1 MTNPDENNS
10 TDDEKDVTYMF
21 NEDVSI
27 PPGNDPAIYVKYYA
41 DRIVKLQQA
50 NLRFNGM
57 FRSSNESSLEFER
70 YYQDLYRDIMDHR
83 DIWFDEIFRVPNNP
97 NPVHAERTTGIL
109 GTLCTILRQRGD
121 LDECMKV
128 MTTYMEVLKL
138 YQQMTDE
145 CEDAGED
152 DDGTMR
158 NCCDGLT
165 YKANLIR
172 INCGVQLKDAGMAV
186 KAFRDV
192 VAYEKDLKV
201 KGKFDDDNMP
211 DYDMVF
217 ASFFGSNEYDTVS
230 DKDIFKALTF
240 TVQSPNHDPAP
251 AGKLRTCARCDKEE
265 ECFGDYKK
273 CSRCSDP
280 DASYCSKACQAA
292 DWPVHKQLCGA
303 KNTTNIKSVHLL
315 TISKILVA
323 NHTQTVEGRTG
334 RPIPECQK
342 NKAMVGLVKHLKKLF
357 TGEFRHFNDNNYGAD
372 AANDPDFCQALAD
385 FFATQPGYDQ
395 VWSQLRVG
403 LKEGL
408 EEEQRRVRQR
418 GGDEALVVSEEEL
431 RDRCAQLAQV
441 LIMQFGKAGHGDL
454 LDASRHKAVV
464 DELTAVTKNF
474 IIEFPD
480 YNSHRGVQEMINNP
494 IYKERLMSAI
504 QRSMGFEFEN

>member
-1 MTNPDENNS
+1 M
-10 TDDEKDVTYMF
+10 
-21 NEDVSI
+21 
-27 PPGNDPAIYVKYYA
+27 
-41 DRIVKLQQA
+41 
-50 NLRFNGM
+50 
-57 FRSSNESSLEFER
+57 
-70 YYQDLYRDIMDHR
+70 
-83 DIWFDEIFRVPNNP
+83 
-97 NPVHAERTTGIL
+97 
-109 GTLCTILRQRGD
+109 
-121 LDECMKV
+121 
-128 MTTYMEVLKL
+128 
-138 YQQMTDE
+138 
-145 CEDAGED
+145 
-152 DDGTMR
+152 
-158 NCCDGLT
+158 
-165 YKANLIR
+165 
-172 INCGVQLKDAGMAV
+172 
-186 KAFRDV
+186 
-192 VAYEKDLKV
+192 
-201 KGKFDDDNMP
+201 
-211 DYDMVF
+211 
-217 ASFFGSNEYDTVS
+217 
-230 DKDIFKALTF
+230 
-240 TVQSPNHDPAP
+240 QSPNHDPAP
-251 AGKLRTCARCDKEE
+251 AGKLRTCARCNKEE

-280 DASYCSKACQAA
+280 DASYCSKACQGA

-342 NKAMVGLVKHLKKLF
+342 NKAMVGLVKHLKELF
-357 TGEFRHFNDNNYGAD
+357 TGEFQHFNDNNYGAD
-372 AANDPDFCQALAD
+372 AANDPDFCQALAN

-408 EEEQRRVRQR
+408 EEEQRRVQQR

-454 LDASRHKAVV
+454 LDASRHKAIV

-474 IIEFPD
+474 IVEFPD

-494 IYKERLMSAI
+494 IYKDRLMSAI